1 MKKKIGLSLHSIK
14 EKNIS
19 PIYALGMVW
28 MILGFLYSMRYIIV
42 HGNVGLF
49 SDISGEMLLADL
61 LNKEHRLMTDSW
73 FYSTEV
79 YAVHFVTF
87 LQLGLLLFPHNWYM
101 ARITASILI
110 FLATIFSYF
119 YFAKGIG
126 MKEYAPWGAGFLMWP
141 FCNLWLTWNTLYA
154 FNMLFPLLTIG
165 IITNYKAEY
174 GRAKKVV
181 MILLGCLMT
190 FLNGMNGPKLFLLCY
205 IPCAG
210 AFLLCLMISA
220 GESGEESLAAYL
232 KKSGLDVVR
241 AGMSLLFLLSNMA
254 GYLLN
259 HTVLSKKYTFM
270 DYDSSTM
277 WLNGRNRS
285 YDELLDEFIRVFGYQ
300 PDSRVVSVQG
310 VATLMSL
317 LLGVIM
323 FLCVIWCG
331 ASLKKIGS
339 QERPAAAIS
348 FIAFTF
354 CFALFCYITGYSNW
368 HWTIQFPFYITGFL
382 ILVKNTN
389 LKVKA
394 VNALILSVFGLC
406 ICFMSRNTVNL
417 HVNDDIRLGAADQV
431 EAARYLES
439 EGIKYGMAMA
449 WSGQKIEELTSG
461 KVEMYVV
468 DSYNFG
474 YIPSRWL
481 QKKSHL
487 TPPPSGER
495 IAVVI
500 ADLEYAGDVYDL
512 DIVKYGDYT
521 SEKVIGTIHIFT
533 FDSYD
538 RISEAF
544 EKAAAERQ

>member
-1 MKKKIGLSLHSIK
+1 MKKKISISFSSIK

-19 PIYALGMVW
+19 PVYAIGMVW

-61 LNKEHRLMTDSW
+61 LNEEHRLITDSW

-87 LQLGLLLFPHNWYM
+87 LQFGLLLFPHNWYM
-101 ARITASILI
+101 ARITASALVL
-110 FLATIFSYF
+110 LATVFSYF

-165 IITNYKAEY
+165 IITNYKADY
-174 GRAKKVV
+174 SRIKKVI

-210 AFLLCLMISA
+210 AFLLCLVISA
-220 GESGEESLAAYL
+220 GESNEESFIKYL
-232 KKSGLDVVR
+232 KKSGSDVIR
-241 AGMSLLFLLSNMA
+241 AGMSLLFLLFNMA
-254 GYLLN
+254 GYLYN
-259 HTVLSKKYTFM
+259 HAVLSKKYTFM
-270 DYDSSTM
+270 DYDSSTV

-285 YDELLDEFIRVFGYQ
+285 YAELLDEFIRVFGYS
-300 PDSRVVSVQG
+300 PDYQVVSAQG
-310 VATLMSL
+310 IATLMSL
-317 LLGVIM
+317 LMGVIM
-323 FLCVIWCG
+323 LLCVIWCA
-331 ASLKKIGS
+331 ASLRRIGKE
-339 QERPAAAIS
+339 ERPAAAIT

-382 ILVKNTN
+382 ILIKNVN
-389 LKVKA
+389 PKVKA
-394 VNALILSVFGLC
+394 VNSFVLLVFGAC
-406 ICFMSRNTVNL
+406 ICFMSRNTVNF
-417 HVNDDIRLGAADQV
+417 HVNDDLRLGADDQV

-449 WSGQKIEELTSG
+449 WSSQKIEELTSG
-461 KVEMYVV
+461 EVEMYTV

-474 YIPSRWL
+474 YIPSKWL
-481 QKKSHL
+481 QRKSHL

-500 ADLEYAGDVYDL
+500 ADLEYAGDIYDL

-521 SEKVIGTIHIFT
+521 SEKVIGTIHIYI

-544 EKAAAERQ
+544 DKANAER